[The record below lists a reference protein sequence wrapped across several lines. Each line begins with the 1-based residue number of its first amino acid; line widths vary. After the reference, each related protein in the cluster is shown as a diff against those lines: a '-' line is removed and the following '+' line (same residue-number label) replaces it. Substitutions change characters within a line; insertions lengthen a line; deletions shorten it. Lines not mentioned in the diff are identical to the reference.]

1 MSSVGPRF
9 HDRVRR
15 PMTDSAGRWSP
26 SSRPTATRSRSSRSA
41 AGRYL
46 RALALSTSHPM
57 MTEKP
62 MPPKEIA
69 ALFLHGVGKRPP
81 C

>member
-1 MSSVGPRF
+1 
-9 HDRVRR
+9 
-15 PMTDSAGRWSP
+15 MTDSAGPGGHLQGPPRRDRAS
-26 SSRPTATRSRSSRSA
+26 TRSA

-57 MTEKP
+57 MTEEP
-62 MPPKEIA
+62 MPPKQIA
-69 ALFLHGVGKRPP
+69 ALFLHGVAARPS

>member
-1 MSSVGPRF
+1 
-9 HDRVRR
+9 
-15 PMTDSAGRWSP
+15 MTDSPGLVALFEAHRDEIGIDP
-26 SSRPTATRSRSSRSA
+26 LT

-57 MTEKP
+57 MTEEP
-62 MPPKEIA
+62 MPPERIA
-69 ALFLHGVGKRPP
+69 ALFLHGVGRGPA